1 MLLSLNLSKKKYC
14 FFITLICNFLLFAKN
29 VPEWYEHRE
38 VIYPEVGDIVK
49 IYNAG
54 GYGYCMAS
62 SYTGRLKPAEVMI
75 DQDTKTEKLI
85 RKRETFEDIVSKF
98 IDF

>member
-38 VIYPEVGDIVK
+38 VIYPDGFYITAVGEGDSKLEAEISALSGISMYFK
-49 IYNAG
+49 I
-54 GYGYCMAS
+54 
-62 SYTGRLKPAEVMI
+62 
-75 DQDTKTEKLI
+75 QTEDNKEI
-85 RKRETFEDIVSKF
+85 ERNKK
-98 IDF
+98 